1 MANEKRLID
10 AVELANHVF
19 AITMY
24 VTGMRNG
31 KTLLKECLEK
41 YRNEVLRTIRK
52 APTVD
57 AVEVVLCKDCKH
69 YHADTLSCD
78 FTPFSKYYE
87 RPTWYEDDFCS
98 YGERRTDG

>member
-41 YRNEVLRTIRK
+41 YRNEVLRTISK

-57 AVEVVLCKDCKH
+57 AVEVVRCKDCKH
-69 YHADTLSCD
+69 MEK
-78 FTPFSKYYE
+78 TPDQL
-87 RPTWYEDDFCS
+87 RWCNVWDGINGMGDDGFCN
-98 YGERRTDG
+98 YGERR